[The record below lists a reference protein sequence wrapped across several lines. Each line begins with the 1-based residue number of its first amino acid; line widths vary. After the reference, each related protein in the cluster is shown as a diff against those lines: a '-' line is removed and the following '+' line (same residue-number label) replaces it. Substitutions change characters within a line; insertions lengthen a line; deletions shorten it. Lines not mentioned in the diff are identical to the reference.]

1 MAIVGLIV
9 GIILLGILGG
19 IVIYIVGRLGLGIEV
34 DGFGPAFIA
43 ALVVAAIG
51 YALSA
56 IAVQLGI
63 SAGGGLVGAII
74 HLIVAALVLMLAG
87 DLVRGLRV
95 KGFSGALIAA
105 IAIGVVGWLVSL
117 VLVALGVG

>member
-1 MAIVGLIV
+1 MGIVGFIV

-43 ALVVAAIG
+43 AIVVAAIG

-56 IAVQLGI
+56 IAAQLGI
-63 SAGGGLVGAII
+63 NTGGGIIGAII
-74 HLIVAALVLMLAG
+74 NLIVAALVLMLAG

-95 KGFSGALIAA
+95 KGFTGALVAA
-105 IAIGVVGWLVSL
+105 IAIGIVGWLVQL